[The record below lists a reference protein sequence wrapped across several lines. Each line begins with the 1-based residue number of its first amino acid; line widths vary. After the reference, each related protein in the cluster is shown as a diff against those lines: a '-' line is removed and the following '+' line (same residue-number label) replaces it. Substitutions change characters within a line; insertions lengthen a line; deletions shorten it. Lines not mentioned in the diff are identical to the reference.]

1 MKISSLLVI
10 IFIIILLFSCQQ
22 TTITDK
28 ETIEKEIA
36 AVLYDQVKYWN
47 EGDIEKYMIGYHR
60 SDSLRFASGG
70 KVSYGWETTLERYK
84 SGYPDRVA
92 MGILTFS
99 DIDITIISKDAALVF
114 GKWELQKVDTNPW
127 GLFTLVF
134 RQTEDGWRIV
144 HDHTSLAEDE
154 PPDNQNTHQ

>member
-1 MKISSLLVI
+1 MFMKSSPLFVI
-10 IFIIILLFSCQQ
+10 LFLMILLSSCQQ
-22 TTITDK
+22 TTITDI

-36 AVLYDQVKYWN
+36 SVLYDQAKYWN
-47 EGDIEKYMIGYHR
+47 EGDIEKYMGGYHQ

-70 KVSYGWETTLERYK
+70 IVSYGWETTLERYK

-99 DIDITIISKDAALVF
+99 DINITVVSKDAAFVF
-114 GKWELQKVDTNPW
+114 GKWALQKVDDMPW

-134 RQTEDGWRIV
+134 RKTEDGWRIV
-144 HDHTSLAEDE
+144 HDHTSAGENE
-154 PPDNQNTHQ
+154 PLDN